1 MAQITEVSGGATRTN
16 DSRII
21 SLVCS
26 AHFVSHFYILV
37 LPPLFP
43 FIRDFY
49 GVSYTELGFALTAF
63 NVTTALCQTPAGF
76 LVDRVGPRLVL
87 IAGLVLGAACLVV
100 VGLVP
105 SFWLMVAMFAIL
117 GVANGVYHPA
127 DYAILSQLVSRP
139 RAANAFSL
147 HIFAGFL
154 GTAVAPASMLLLQ
167 RAFGWQGAFL
177 AASVLGLVVGLA
189 MLLQPAAL
197 FEPPPDRKSGA

>member
-76 LVDRVGPRLVL
+76 LADRIGPRLVL
-87 IAGLVLGAACLVV
+87 IAGLVLGAACPVV

-105 SFWLMVAMFAIL
+105 SFWVL
-117 GVANGVYHPA
+117 GAVFSLLGISNGVYPPA
-127 DYAILSQLVSRP
+127 NYAILSQLVSRE
-139 RAANAFSL
+139 RAAQAFSL

-154 GTAVAPASMLLLQ
+154 GTAVAPASMLLLP
-167 RAFGWQGAFL
+167 RGLGWQGGVL
-177 AASVLGLVVGLA
+177 ACGVV
-189 MLLQPAAL
+189 
-197 FEPPPDRKSGA
+197 